1 MNRSRLTT
9 SLMMASAVFLA
20 LLGAGASFLPAELL
34 QALGAPVSL
43 GTVVLVQLGGA
54 ALLGFAMLN
63 WMSRASVLGGIYGRP
78 LIAANL
84 LHFGAGGIGVVKV
97 LMANDSLSRL
107 WPVGVGYVIFGVAFA
122 ALMLWRPGTATEG

>member
-1 MNRSRLTT
+1 MLHSRLTT
-9 SLMMASAVFLA
+9 ALMVASAVFLA
-20 LLGAGASFLPAELL
+20 VLGVGASFLPAELL

-63 WMSRASVLGGIYGRP
+63 WMSRGSVLGGIYGRP
-78 LIAANL
+78 LIVANL

-97 LMANDSLSRL
+97 LMANEALAPL
-107 WPVGVGYVIFGVAFA
+107 WPVGGGYAIFGVAFA
-122 ALMLWRPGTATEG
+122 VLMLWRPGKATEG